1 MHTHVYH
8 NLQKKYAYQP
18 IQSKNLNFLIYESRP
33 TITLSQFVF
42 SKYVCISLNLLKS
55 QIFSVPFCYPSL
67 TSPLCQCMTR
77 QLQQMLGGASEHRT
91 VSVGPVHASA
101 RTTICNSKQEGE
113 EFWNKKTL
121 IAFTIVSA
129 HCHCYNILVKKLFKG
144 APCSWIELPVQ

>member
-1 MHTHVYH
+1 MYFIKSFKKP
-8 NLQKKYAYQP
+8 NLFG
-18 IQSKNLNFLIYESRP
+18 SFL
-33 TITLSQFVF
+33 LSQP
-42 SKYVCISLNLLKS
+42 YLP
-55 QIFSVPFCYPSL
+55 SVPVYDKIAA
-67 TSPLCQCMTR
+67 TDA
-77 QLQQMLGGASEHRT
+77 GGASEHRT
-91 VSVGPVHASA
+91 VSVGPVQASA